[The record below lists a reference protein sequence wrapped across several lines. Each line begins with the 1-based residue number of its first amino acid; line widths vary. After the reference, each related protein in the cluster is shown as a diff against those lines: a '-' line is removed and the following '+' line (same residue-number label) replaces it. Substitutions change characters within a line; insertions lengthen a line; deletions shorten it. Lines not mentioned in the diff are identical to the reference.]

1 MGGLLDYFSR
11 EEGLKRREKLDSAI
25 AEAAR
30 YYLGPTG
37 LPERL
42 GVIAEANPVQGV
54 MRSMQAG
61 RDVMSPTATPMERVG
76 ATGRMLSEVAA
87 ATAPSVAAY
96 KGAIPAA
103 QAVQE
108 GLLGVSAGSKLAAK
122 NFLAD
127 ESGAI
132 GLLGGGKSDPRD
144 VRWNFKRV
152 QKGIP
157 ISDSENNLLR
167 GGVMTERKV
176 RLPIRAMVATQEGV
190 NDDFSTTLTS
200 AGQRPLI
207 IKKNNEFF
215 VRDGHHRLTRM
226 AESGESVAD
235 VDLIDFDPPSLGTP
249 LLDYDPGAIRKQ
261 QKEDDELLRSLGLL
275 D

>member
-42 GVIAEANPVQGV
+42 GLIAEANPVQGV

-127 ESGAI
+127 ESGSVPLGRASADTI
-132 GLLGGGKSDPRD
+132 ESSIRRRFPDVNLSLGGRTGETVTLNKIIVPEADRGAGTGTRVMRELLDQADDTGTTVALTPSADFGGSLPRLKKFYKSLGFVENKGRNKDFSISESMFRAPRGGLLR
-144 VRWNFKRV
+144 
-152 QKGIP
+152 
-157 ISDSENNLLR
+157 
-167 GGVMTERKV
+167 
-176 RLPIRAMVATQEGV
+176 
-190 NDDFSTTLTS
+190 
-200 AGQRPLI
+200 
-207 IKKNNEFF
+207 
-215 VRDGHHRLTRM
+215 
-226 AESGESVAD
+226 
-235 VDLIDFDPPSLGTP
+235 
-249 LLDYDPGAIRKQ
+249 
-261 QKEDDELLRSLGLL
+261 
-275 D
+275 